1 MHKSKLFRMNLLCLL
16 MLDMLDNHVKSQLLI
31 NQISCST
38 LKSHAFVKIVLLIL
52 AHSAVDIINEF
63 IVDFILLG

>member
-1 MHKSKLFRMNLLCLL
+1 

-38 LKSHAFVKIVLLIL
+38 LKSHAFVKVVLLIL
-52 AHSAVDIINEF
+52 AHSAVDIVNEF